1 MNINLELM
9 KNSVD
14 FFDCK
19 IEGSPDE
26 PMVVTMTGYY
36 NPPQHTNC
44 RCKLNNYSYNYHIP
58 EIEKVIHND
67 PATVVY
73 WKDGTKTVVKRY
85 NEPYD
90 AEKGLA
96 MAICKKLFDKEYH
109 KIIRKWTCENDKV
122 REGGEME

>member
-1 MNINLELM
+1 MNINHYSM

-14 FFDCK
+14 FFDYK
-19 IEGSPDE
+19 IECSEYE
-26 PMVVTMTGYY
+26 PMVVTMTVYY
-36 NPPQHTNC
+36 IPPQHINC

-58 EIEKVIHND
+58 EIERVIHHD

-109 KIIRKWTCENDKV
+109 KIIKKWACENGQV
-122 REGGEME
+122 RESGEMG